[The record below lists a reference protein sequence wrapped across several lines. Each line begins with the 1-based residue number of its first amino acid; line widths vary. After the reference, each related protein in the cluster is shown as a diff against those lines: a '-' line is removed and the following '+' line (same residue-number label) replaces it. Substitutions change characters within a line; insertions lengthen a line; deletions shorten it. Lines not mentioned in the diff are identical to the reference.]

1 MLQKNK
7 ALLCAFHNLRL
18 NKQIKLNLNT
28 KRGTTG
34 EQQGGIIKGTL
45 IKTIVVIHQINI
57 VSCQGLVELGGAVL
71 KLNNIEKNHC
81 IK

>member
-18 NKQIKLNLNT
+18 NKQIKLNLNA

-34 EQQGGIIKGTL
+34 EQQGGI